1 MPAVEA
7 VNGATLHGGNGP
19 ESAMNQAGQGD
30 TVQDE
35 RTEVVVLVTTA
46 SEEEAARIARSVVE
60 AGLAACANIVPRIR
74 SIYRWEGK
82 VTDEQE
88 TLMLLKSRLEL
99 FPSLQE
105 EIKRLHSYAVPE
117 IIALPIRKGLNQ
129 YLQWIHEETR
139 KPLRP

>member
-1 MPAVEA
+1 
-7 VNGATLHGGNGP
+7 
-19 ESAMNQAGQGD
+19 MNQAGQGD